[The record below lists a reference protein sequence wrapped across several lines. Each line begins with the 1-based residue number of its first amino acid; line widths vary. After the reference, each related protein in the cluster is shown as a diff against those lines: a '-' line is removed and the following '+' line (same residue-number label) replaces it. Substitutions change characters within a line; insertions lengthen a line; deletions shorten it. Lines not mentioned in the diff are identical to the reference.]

1 VSSDRNRG
9 ASEVERYEQLR
20 ARVVSGEP
28 DCFRLGLAMLERRG
42 VVAWSRA
49 WQATAPAPAPAVPA
63 AGAPRAAVVPLP
75 SDARQLL
82 DALATI
88 ALASA
93 AAG

>member
-49 WQATAPAPAPAVPA
+49 WQATAPAPAAPA

>member
-1 VSSDRNRG
+1 VNGDRGRG
-9 ASEVERYEQLR
+9 ASCVERYEQLR

-42 VVAWSRA
+42 VAAWSRA
-49 WQATAPAPAPAVPA
+49 WQATAPAPAPA
-63 AGAPRAAVVPLP
+63 AGPHRAAVAQLP
-75 SDARQLL
+75 SDARQLV

>member
-1 VSSDRNRG
+1 
-9 ASEVERYEQLR
+9 
-20 ARVVSGEP
+20 
-28 DCFRLGLAMLERRG
+28 MLERLG

-49 WQATAPAPAPAVPA
+49 WQTTAPARAVPA
-63 AGAPRAAVVPLP
+63 AGPPRTAVVPLP
-75 SDARQLL
+75 PDARQLV

>member
-1 VSSDRNRG
+1 VSSDPGRG

-42 VVAWSRA
+42 MAAWSRA
-49 WQATAPAPAPAVPA
+49 WQAPAPTPAAPA
-63 AGAPRAAVVPLP
+63 AGPPRAAVVPLP
-75 SDARQLL
+75 SDARQLV